1 MKSYITLAFHIYYKM
16 VRRYLFILILL
27 ASCPGLIQSS
37 RSQQNHGDL
46 KFSISFEKDIHP
58 ETLTGRVYLM
68 ISKDD
73 RRPPK
78 DQVGLSGVPFWGM
91 NVYNLNPGEEAVLS
105 DTVFGYP
112 LESIRDIPPGE
123 YYVQAF
129 INIYTEFN
137 RSDGHTLWMHKDNWE
152 GQSWRRGEGNMY
164 SEVKKVYID
173 PSNDRTFKLVCNQA
187 NPPVDIPSDT
197 KMVKY
202 IRIKSDMLSDFWGQP
217 MYLGAVV
224 LLPKGYDENPDM
236 LYPVNYQHGHF
247 SLRVPFGFNDPE
259 KADGSSRRYGQEFTD
274 FWISDE
280 CPKMLAVKI
289 LHPCPY
295 YDDSYAVN
303 SPNVG
308 PYDDAI
314 NQELIPYLEKKFRII
329 REAYARILS
338 GGSTGG
344 WIALA
349 QQIFHPDFYGGVF
362 SLCSDP
368 VDFHYYQIVNI
379 YDDDNAYYTGN
390 EWHRIERPNTRSTD
404 GNIRSTMK
412 MENHYELVVGDKNR
426 SGGQWDIWEAAY
438 SPIGPDGYPMRVWD
452 KRTGE
457 IDHEVAEQWKKYDLH
472 EYLKNNWK
480 DIGDDLKGKLFIY
493 TGDMDSFY
501 LNNAME
507 LLEGFLESTTD
518 PYFDGVVEYGRK
530 QPHCYGPRGIELVKK
545 IDGQINNNKMN

>member
-1 MKSYITLAFHIYYKM
+1 MF
-16 VRRYLFILILL
+16 RRYLFILILL
-27 ASCPGLIQSS
+27 AYCPGLIQGS
-37 RSQQNHGDL
+37 RSQQIHADL
-46 KFSISFEKDIHP
+46 KFSISFDKDAHP
-58 ETLTGRVYLM
+58 DPVTGRVFVM
-68 ISKDD
+68 ISKDN

-78 DQVGLSGVPFWGM
+78 EQVGPSGVPFWGM
-91 NVYNLNPGEEAVLS
+91 NVFGLEPGEEAIIS

-112 LESIRDIPPGE
+112 VESIRDIPAGD

-129 INIYTEFN
+129 INVYTEFK
-137 RSDGHTLWMHKDNWE
+137 RSDGHTLWMHNDQWE
-152 GQSWRRGEGNMY
+152 GQNWRRGEGNMF
-164 SEVKKVYID
+164 SEVVKVNID
-173 PSNDRTFKLVCNQA
+173 PSDNGTVKLVCNQA
-187 NPPVDIPSDT
+187 NPPVEMPADT

-202 IRIKSDMLSDFWGQP
+202 IRMKSKMLSEFWGKP
-217 MYLGAVV
+217 IYLGAVV
-224 LLPKGYDENPDM
+224 LLPKGYEEDKDEK
-236 LYPVNYQHGHF
+236 YPVNYQHGHF
-247 SLRVPFGFNDPE
+247 SLRAPFGFIDPE
-259 KADGSSRRYGQEFTD
+259 SGSDMPRRFNREFND
-274 FWISDE
+274 FWLSDE
-280 CPKMLAVKI
+280 CPPLVAISI

-314 NQELIPYLEKKFRII
+314 NQELIPYLEEKFRII
-329 REAYARILS
+329 REPYARILS

-349 QQIFHPDFYGGVF
+349 QQIYHPDFYGGVF

-368 VDFHYYQIVNI
+368 VDFNYYQIVNI
-379 YDDDNAYYTGN
+379 YEDENAYYTDSD
-390 EWHRIERPNTRSTD
+390 WHRIERPNTRRTD
-404 GNIRSTMK
+404 GNVRSTMR

-438 SPIGPDGYPMRVWD
+438 SPIGADGYPMRIWD
-452 KRTGE
+452 KKTGE
-457 IDHEVAEQWKKYDLH
+457 INHAVAEQWKKYDLH

-480 DIGDDLKGKLFIY
+480 DIGNDLKGKLFIY

-518 PYFDGVVEYGRK
+518 PYYDGTIEYGSK
-530 QPHCYGPRGIELVKK
+530 QPHCYGPRGVELVNK
-545 IDGQINNNKMN
+545 IAEQISGGKN